1 MHLMLTQC
9 FPPKLGGIENMMGGL
24 AEAITASGAELLVL
38 ADGKSDLPVKPTY
51 QISRYVGFKPLRR
64 WLKARAAERVI
75 RAGKVET
82 VFADSW
88 KSLERFQPSGQDV
101 ICLAHGMEFPP
112 HPSEAKAARIRDALA
127 KATRVIA
134 NSRYTASLATPYV
147 DGKRLAIVTPPIEP
161 QPAADP
167 AAIAELRHRFGSGP
181 IVASLCR
188 LEPRKGIDRLIA
200 SMGTRPALLETR
212 LLIAG
217 DGPDRERLEDLV
229 RSSPAAANIHFLGR
243 VDERQKAALFA
254 ISDVFAMPSR
264 REGASVEGFGIV
276 YLEAGWYG
284 KPSLGGTDGG
294 ASDAIKDGETG
305 LLCNGASGDDVA
317 AALERLLVDA
327 DLRSR
332 LGLAAKHHA
341 RSQTWGLKLRDYL
354 SAPGLPVPKVVDLP
368 PLTSL

>member
-24 AEAITASGAELLVL
+24 AEAIAASGKELLVL
-38 ADGKSDLPVKPTY
+38 ADGKSDLPVKPAY
-51 QISRYVGFKPLRR
+51 QIRRYSGFKPLRR
-64 WLKARAAERVI
+64 WWKARAAERVI
-75 RAGKVET
+75 HAGKVET

-88 KSLERFQPSGQDV
+88 KSLEQFQPSGQEV

-112 HPSEAKAARIRDALA
+112 HPSEAKAARIRAALA

-134 NSRYTASLATPYV
+134 NSRYTASLAAPYV
-147 DGKRLAIVTPPIEP
+147 DAGRLTVVTPPIEP

-167 AAIAELRHRFGSGP
+167 NATAELRDRIGAGLV
-181 IVASLCR
+181 IASLCR
-188 LEPRKGIDRLIA
+188 LEPRKGIDRLIGA
-200 SMGTRPALLETR
+200 VGTCPALSDAR
-212 LLIAG
+212 LVIAG
-217 DGPDRERLEDLV
+217 DGPDRARLEDMA

-243 VDERQKAALFA
+243 IDDRQKAALLA
-254 ISDVFAMPSR
+254 LSDVFAMPSR

-284 KPSLGGTDGG
+284 KPSLGGADGG
-294 ASDAIKDGETG
+294 SSDAIKDGETG
-305 LLCNGASGDDVA
+305 LLCDGAIGDAVS

-332 LGLAAKHHA
+332 LGAAAERHA
-341 RSQTWGLKLRDYL
+341 HSQTWASKLEDYM
-354 SAPGLPVPKVVDLP
+354 
-368 PLTSL
+368 LTN

>member
-24 AEAITASGAELLVL
+24 AEAIAASGAELLVL
-38 ADGKSDLPVKPTY
+38 ADGAPDQQVAKPGY
-51 QISRYVGFKPLRR
+51 QIRHYTGFKPLRR
-64 WLKARAAERVI
+64 WLKAKAAERII
-75 RAGKVET
+75 RASKVDV

-88 KSLERFQPSGQDV
+88 KSLERFQPSGQPV

-112 HPSEAKAARIRDALA
+112 KPTEAKAARIRAALA

-134 NSRYTASLATPYV
+134 NSHYTASLAAPYV
-147 DGKRLAIVTPPIEP
+147 DARRLSVVTPPIQP

-167 AAIAELRHRFGSGP
+167 IAVAEFAKRFGTGLT
-181 IVASLCR
+181 IASLCR
-188 LEPRKGIDRLIA
+188 LEPRKGIDRLIGA
-200 SMGTRPALLETR
+200 MSTHSALAGAR

-217 DGPDRERLEDLV
+217 DGPDRPRLEEMA

-243 VDERQKAALFA
+243 VDERDKAALLTVC
-254 ISDVFAMPSR
+254 DVFAMPSR

-294 ASDAIKDGETG
+294 GADAIKHGETG
-305 LLCNGASGDDVA
+305 LLCDGANGQEVASMLA
-317 AALERLLVDA
+317 RLLSGA
-327 DLRSR
+327 DLRTH
-332 LGLAAKHHA
+332 LGKAAESHA
-341 RSQTWGLKLRDYL
+341 RSQTWAQKLGEYLPL
-354 SAPGLPVPKVVDLP
+354 SAAKPMDLP
-368 PLTSL
+368 ASTGL